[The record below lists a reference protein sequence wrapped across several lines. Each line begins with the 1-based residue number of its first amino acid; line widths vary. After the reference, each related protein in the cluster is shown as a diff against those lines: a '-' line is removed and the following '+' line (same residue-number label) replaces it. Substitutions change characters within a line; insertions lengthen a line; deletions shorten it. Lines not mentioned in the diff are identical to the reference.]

1 MSNLLEDSP
10 NVASSTSNVG
20 EDNEDEER
28 DGDEEKLT
36 SSRSIS
42 QTDDTYQREIDILL
56 KLFPQ
61 KDKVRVLA
69 CRNIILTYLL
79 TEFHL

>member
-61 KDKVRVLA
+61 KDKVSG
-69 CRNIILTYLL
+69 IWQEI
-79 TEFHL
+79 

>member
-1 MSNLLEDSP
+1 M
-10 NVASSTSNVG
+10 ASSTSNVG

-28 DGDEEKLT
+28 DGDDEKLT

-61 KDKVRVLA
+61 KDKVSGIWRE
-69 CRNIILTYLL
+69 I
-79 TEFHL
+79 

>member
-61 KDKVRVLA
+61 KDKVSG
-69 CRNIILTYLL
+69 I
-79 TEFHL
+79 

>member
-61 KDKVRVLA
+61 KDKVSGIWRE
-69 CRNIILTYLL
+69 I
-79 TEFHL
+79 

>member
-28 DGDEEKLT
+28 DGDDEKLT

-61 KDKVRVLA
+61 KDKVSGIWRE
-69 CRNIILTYLL
+69 I
-79 TEFHL
+79 

>member
-1 MSNLLEDSP
+1 MSNLLEESP

-61 KDKVRVLA
+61 KDKVSGIWRE
-69 CRNIILTYLL
+69 I
-79 TEFHL
+79 

>member
-1 MSNLLEDSP
+1 MSNLLEDRP

-61 KDKVRVLA
+61 KDKVSG
-69 CRNIILTYLL
+69 I
-79 TEFHL
+79 